1 MAYTPERFPC
11 EKLFLI
17 IFNFFAWLISLAFL
31 TIAAWSWYIKGYYD
45 ELVQGIL
52 QNKAGGSIKVDPVL
66 LIAALGILVFIISF
80 VGCVGSLRENICLL
94 KFFTGVITSLV
105 LLQVIA
111 GVLIILYPDFFTIKL
126 DDFLQE
132 TIMDYRDDVDLQN
145 IIDFTQKQFECCG
158 GRSVDDWDANK
169 YFACNNPII
178 VNKIEYTSVEACGV
192 PYSCCKEVEIEKP
205 ENLTKP
211 SPETESQVINTQCGY
226 GVRNRDKNELSKI
239 YQEGCIHKFEAFIT
253 RDMYWLIAAVGIIF
267 ALQIIPLFLANSSI
281 STIHEVVEYNK
292 HLERRN
298 ERRLEQEYTRQVRAL
313 QRIEDEN
320 RRNERRSNRIFE
332 STLGYFTIQRNRNPP
347 PYNPEIVD
355 NAEFDT
361 LNPPQPKPR
370 NRNKNKNNS
379 ENSGNRS
386 SGNISSG
393 NRSSRDNSGNRG
405 SGNRSSSQNSRR
417 APNRK

>member
-52 QNKAGGSIKVDPVL
+52 QKSNSGSIKVDPVL

-111 GVLIILYPDFFTIKL
+111 GVLIILYPDFFTLKL

-132 TIMDYRDDVDLQN
+132 TIKDYRDDVDLQN

-158 GRSVDDWDANK
+158 GKSVDDWDANK

-192 PYSCCKEVEIEKP
+192 PYSCCKEVEAEKP
-205 ENLTKP
+205 ANITDLEI
-211 SPETESQVINTQCGY
+211 ESQVINTQCGY

-239 YQEGCIHKFEAFIT
+239 YQEGCIVKFEAFIT

-298 ERRLEQEYTRQVRAL
+298 ERRLDQEYNRQVRAL
-313 QRIEDEN
+313 RRIEDEN
-320 RRNERRSNRIFE
+320 RRNERVSNRLFE
-332 STLGYFTIQRNRNPP
+332 GTLGYFTIQRNRNPP
-347 PYNPEIVD
+347 PYNPEVIG
-355 NAEFDT
+355 NPEFDT

-379 ENSGNRS
+379 AETSGNRS
-386 SGNISSG
+386 SENRSSG
-393 NRSSRDNSGNRG
+393 NRSSRDNSGNRS

-417 APNRK
+417 AANRK

>member
-1 MAYTPERFPC
+1 
-11 EKLFLI
+11 
-17 IFNFFAWLISLAFL
+17 
-31 TIAAWSWYIKGYYD
+31 
-45 ELVQGIL
+45 VQGIL
-52 QNKAGGSIKVDPVL
+52 QNQAGGSIKVDPVL
-66 LIAALGILVFIISF
+66 LIAGLGILVFIISF

-111 GVLIILYPDFFTIKL
+111 GVLIILYPDFFTLKL

-169 YFACNNPII
+169 YFACDNPII

-192 PYSCCKEVEIEKP
+192 PYSCCKEAEKP
-205 ENLTKP
+205 ANITKP
-211 SPETESQVINTQCGY
+211 NLEIESQVINTQCGY

-320 RRNERRSNRIFE
+320 RRNERVANRIFE

-379 ENSGNRS
+379 ENSGNRGSRIEGVGNGS
-386 SGNISSG
+386 SGNRNSGNRNSGNRSSG
-393 NRSSRDNSGNRG
+393 NNRSSRDNSGNRS
-405 SGNRSSSQNSRR
+405 SGNPSSSQNSRR
-417 APNRK
+417 TSNRK